1 MEDKKRGGYLY
12 YKKIKIKNLKRPRLF
27 VVDVQIKQ
35 KYLSTFG
42 STSQPK
48 ILNYTKYFS
57 SNLKAL
63 PAQPKPKSEFPNP
76 NKTKQTLQSSPHASA

>member
-12 YKKIKIKNLKRPRLF
+12 YKKNKIKNLKRPRLF

-35 KYLSTFG
+35 KCLSTFSPFG
-42 STSQPK
+42 QPK
-48 ILNYTKYFS
+48 IINHTKFYS

-63 PAQPKPKSEFPNP
+63 PAQPNPKFEISNP
-76 NKTKQTLQSSPHASA
+76 NQTKQTLR